1 MLKLAVTGGIASG
14 KSTLTHVFATRG
26 AMVIDA
32 DQVARDVV
40 APGTKALDQ
49 IGRTFGPRVLRA
61 DGHLDRGALASF
73 VFSNSAARQQLESII
88 HPYIAREVSAQLR
101 TAHPS
106 QIVVYDVPLLVG
118 SANQFS
124 FMATMTIH
132 TPDHVRIAR
141 MVDNRGM
148 SPSQAKSRIHSQPGD
163 MARAAISDIIVN
175 NSSSEQDFISTATR
189 LWDEWIIPYDW
200 ALSHERVSEP
210 TGVMDNVSFRTDVHL
225 QATRLRNA
233 GCDVVEI
240 QGTHLKLRA
249 NPGAATLLDAGWIL
263 TGSRQATTANP
274 AEHYTLSW

>member
-1 MLKLAVTGGIASG
+1 M
-14 KSTLTHVFATRG
+14 
-26 AMVIDA
+26 
-32 DQVARDVV
+32 
-40 APGTKALDQ
+40 
-49 IGRTFGPRVLRA
+49 RVLRA

-148 SPSQAKSRIHSQPGD
+148 SLAQAKSRINSQPGE
-163 MARAAISDIIVN
+163 MTRTAISDVVVT
-175 NSSSEQDFISTATR
+175 NSTTQDEFVSLAEK
-189 LWDEWIIPYDW
+189 LWDTWVIPYDW
-200 ALSHERVSEP
+200 ALSQERVSELTNP
-210 TGVMDNVSFRTDVHL
+210 IENVIFRSDTHL
-225 QATRLRNA
+225 QASRLRNL

-240 QGTHLKLRA
+240 QGTHIKLRA
-249 NPGAATLLDAGWIL
+249 NPGADTLLDAGWIL